1 MTESA
6 LKYKGYLIHLSHYDP
21 SWCERKAEEKPFSLK
36 VALEVV
42 GALAEF
48 NFNALIIDCA
58 DGVTYASHPELKR
71 HYSVPMSDLRELATA
86 ARKSGLEIIP
96 KLNFAK
102 SPRDQ
107 HDVWMRP
114 HSVDAGLTAQDE
126 NYWKVAGELID
137 ELVEV
142 CKPESFFQIG
152 MDEDDDR
159 SLEQYVEAINIL
171 KDLIGKHNLRTM
183 MWSDACSV
191 NYPGKPEIRGKRAL
205 ASEKLLDHDIV
216 QIIWSY
222 RNVFG
227 ELVKRI
233 AGEGFDLW
241 VAPGTSPEHIAEWKK
256 TLIDAGGV
264 GLLMTQWVNCDEDNR
279 DSLLER
285 IRTVGP
291 AYA

>member
-1 MTESA
+1 MTEST
-6 LKYKGYLIHLSHYDP
+6 LKYRGYLIHLSHYDP
-21 SWCERKAEEKPFSLK
+21 RWCERKAEEKPFSLK

-48 NFNALIIDCA
+48 DFNTLIIDCA

-71 HYSVPMSDLRELATA
+71 HYSVPMSDLRSLADA
-86 ARKSGLEIIP
+86 ARKLGLEIVP

-102 SPRDQ
+102 SPRHQ
-107 HDVWMRP
+107 HDAWMRP
-114 HSVDAGLTAQDE
+114 HSVGTGYTAKDE
-126 NYWKVAGELID
+126 SYWKVAGELID

-142 CKPESFFQIG
+142 CQPESFFQIG
-152 MDEDDDR
+152 LDEDDER
-159 SLEQYVEAINIL
+159 TLEQYVESIHVL
-171 KDLIGKHNLRTM
+171 KGLLGRHNLHAM

-191 NYPGKPEIRGKRAL
+191 NYPGEPEIRGKRAHD
-205 ASEKLLDHDIV
+205 AEKLLDHDIV
-216 QIIWSY
+216 QMIWSY
-222 RNVFG
+222 RKVFP

-241 VAPGTSPEHIAEWKK
+241 VAPGTSPEHIREWKK
-256 TLIDAGGV
+256 ALIDAGGV